1 VCRSFNDKPIN
12 ENQVGPIG
20 KVLFEQEQN
29 DLLDDLKDIPR
40 KACDRKVRAPQGMIF
55 FTASSDLNLILLIFF
70 VVVLSEQINEFVKRA
85 RAAKIHAC
93 IMGHLKK
100 EMPTMMGKAK
110 AQQRLIDT
118 LEDEFAKVQRELN
131 LPAGDFPNVEHYQ
144 EVLSECNIDKF
155 EKLKPKM
162 LQTLDDMLSVDIP
175 DLIKKFRNPY
185 D

>member
-1 VCRSFNDKPIN
+1 MCRSFNDKPIN

-55 FTASSDLNLILLIFF
+55 FTASSDLNLIWLIFF

-118 LEDEFAKVQRELN
+118 LEDEFAKVICLYYTFPFGSLEEL
-131 LPAGDFPNVEHYQ
+131 AF
-144 EVLSECNIDKF
+144 EVMFSFSIC
-155 EKLKPKM
+155 
-162 LQTLDDMLSVDIP
+162 TLFGMSNWESQKRIRISPFTRGVFQ
-175 DLIKKFRNPY
+175 K
-185 D
+185 

>member
-1 VCRSFNDKPIN
+1 MCRSFNDKPIN

-55 FTASSDLNLILLIFF
+55 FTASSDLNLIWLIFF

-118 LEDEFAKVQRELN
+118 LEDEFAKVICLYYTFPFGSLEEL
-131 LPAGDFPNVEHYQ
+131 AF
-144 EVLSECNIDKF
+144 
-155 EKLKPKM
+155 
-162 LQTLDDMLSVDIP
+162 
-175 DLIKKFRNPY
+175 
-185 D
+185 